1 MVRYIYGGV
10 KLHQTIYRQHNHSF
24 FRDPPVRRA
33 LTLAG

>member
-1 MVRYIYGGV
+1 MVRFIYGGV

-24 FRDPPVRRA
+24 SRDPHVRRT